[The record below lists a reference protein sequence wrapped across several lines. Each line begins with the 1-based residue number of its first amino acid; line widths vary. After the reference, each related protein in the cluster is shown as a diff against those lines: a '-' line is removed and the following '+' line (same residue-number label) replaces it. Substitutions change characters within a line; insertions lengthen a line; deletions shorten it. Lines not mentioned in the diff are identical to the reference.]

1 MSSSREHVRRGRRLE
16 PDKGVAEMPHQPEF
30 SLSHLNRR
38 AALGGVGAAAAAL
51 GLGHLDRAT
60 AQDATPTPLA
70 THPLAGTWL
79 AMTRGGLSP
88 SIFAPDGSVVLEW
101 AVSYVEPALPDL
113 AVVFETPGTGTW
125 EPLDERKAH
134 FTVVAVLSDA
144 KGTYLGTTT
153 VEGHPLVSPD
163 GQTFS
168 DLGPE
173 TGVTLRD
180 AANRFLSD
188 QGGIVVGVTA
198 TRMGP
203 NSVIFPEGT
212 SVAGTPTR

>member
-1 MSSSREHVRRGRRLE
+1 
-16 PDKGVAEMPHQPEF
+16 MPHQPEF

-38 AALGGVGAAAAAL
+38 AALGGIGAAAAAL

-79 AMTRGGLSP
+79 AMTVGGLSP

-101 AVSYVEPALPDL
+101 AVSYVDPAFPDL
-113 AVVFETPGTGTW
+113 DVVFNTPGIGTW

-144 KGTYLGTTT
+144 KGTYLGTAT
-153 VEGHPLVSPD
+153 VEGHPLVRPD
-163 GQTFS
+163 GQTFN
-168 DLGPE
+168 DLEPE
-173 TGVTLRD
+173 TRVTLRD
-180 AANRFLSD
+180 AANQILSD
-188 QGGIVVGVTA
+188 QSDIVAGVTA
-198 TRMGP
+198 TRMSP

-212 SVAGTPTR
+212 SVAGTPTG

>member
-1 MSSSREHVRRGRRLE
+1 
-16 PDKGVAEMPHQPEF
+16 MPHQPEF
-30 SLSHLNRR
+30 SFLNRR
-38 AALGGVGAAAAAL
+38 AALGGIGAAAAAL

-79 AMTRGGLSP
+79 AMTVGGLSP

-101 AVSYVEPALPDL
+101 AVSYVDPAFPDL
-113 AVVFETPGTGTW
+113 DVVFNTPGIGTW
-125 EPLDERKAH
+125 EPLDERNAH

-144 KGTYLGTTT
+144 KGTYLGTAT

-163 GQTFS
+163 GQTFN
-168 DLGPE
+168 DLEPE
-173 TGVTLRD
+173 TRVTLRD
-180 AANRFLSD
+180 AANQILSD
-188 QGGIVVGVTA
+188 QSGIVPGVTA
-198 TRMGP
+198 TRMSP

-212 SVAGTPTR
+212 SVAGTPTG

>member
-1 MSSSREHVRRGRRLE
+1 
-16 PDKGVAEMPHQPEF
+16 MPHQPEF
-30 SLSHLNRR
+30 SFLNRR
-38 AALGGVGAAAAAL
+38 AALGGIGAAAAAL

-79 AMTRGGLSP
+79 AMTVGGLSP

-101 AVSYVEPALPDL
+101 AVSYVDPAFPDL
-113 AVVFETPGTGTW
+113 DVVFNTPGIGTW

-144 KGTYLGTTT
+144 KGTYLGTAT

-163 GQTFS
+163 GQTFN
-168 DLGPE
+168 DLEPE
-173 TGVTLRD
+173 TRVTLRD
-180 AANRFLSD
+180 AANQTLSD
-188 QGGIVVGVTA
+188 QSGIVAGVTA
-198 TRMGP
+198 TRMSP
-203 NSVIFPEGT
+203 NSVVFPEGT
-212 SVAGTPTR
+212 SGAGTPTG